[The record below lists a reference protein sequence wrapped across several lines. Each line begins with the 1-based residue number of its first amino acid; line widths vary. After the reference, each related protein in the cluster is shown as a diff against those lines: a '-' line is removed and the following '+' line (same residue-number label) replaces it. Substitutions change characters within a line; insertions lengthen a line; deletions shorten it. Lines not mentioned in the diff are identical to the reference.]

1 MGLKSRMSSA
11 YIVSL
16 DPLVSGREHAQ
27 FIYTRNNS
35 GPKTEPWG
43 TPDVTGVVPYRKIYW
58 RGLYFGD
65 WRFVKFFANI

>member
-11 YIVSL
+11 NIVSL

-43 TPDVTGVVPYRKIYW
+43 TPDVTGVVSEDALSTTTNCFLSQR
-58 RGLYFGD
+58 
-65 WRFVKFFANI
+65 